1 MTSTRTSVF
10 TGVLL
15 ASVATLG
22 WALNF
27 IAPYVTGDYSL
38 YDLMT
43 VRFLLV
49 GVLGVCGMILC
60 RAQLRLLSPGQ
71 CWLAAALG
79 ASGCLAYGVCIAAG
93 VMFGGPVLT
102 PACVGMVPVL
112 LALVGNARNKTVPW
126 RRLAAPLLCLTV
138 GLLLSNIS
146 SLHQPA
152 LSAVSWLAGLFFS
165 LSAVALWLGF
175 SVVNQKHLTTLPAQ
189 ATGLWTALM
198 LVGAGGTAACLLPV
212 LYAFD
217 LLQLPTLGFGLPQAG
232 ALYAWSL
239 IIAVMSTV
247 AGAWAWNAATRRLP
261 MVLSGQ
267 LIALES
273 LFATLLGLWFH
284 GRGPS
289 VMEATGLAA
298 VLVGVVLAVRI
309 ILTGAKPVLTLN
321 TDGRPNDDLH
331 TRLTCTARN
340 L

>member
-1 MTSTRTSVF
+1 MTSMRTSVF

-38 YDLMT
+38 YDLMA

-60 RAQLRLLSPGQ
+60 RVQLRLLSPGQ

-93 VMFGGPVLT
+93 VTLGGPVLT

-112 LALVGNARNKTVPW
+112 LALLGNARNKTVPW
-126 RRLAAPLLCLTV
+126 HRLAAPLACLTV
-138 GLLLSNIS
+138 GLLLANIS
-146 SLHQPA
+146 SLHPPA

-165 LSAVALWLGF
+165 LSAVALWLWF
-175 SVVNQKHLTTLPAQ
+175 SVVNQKHLTTLPAH

-198 LVGAGGTAACLLPV
+198 LVGAGGTAICLLPV

-217 LLQLPTLGFGLPQAG
+217 LLQLPTLGFGYTQAG

-239 IIAVMSTV
+239 TIALMSTV
-247 AGAWAWNAATRRLP
+247 VGAWAWNAATRRLP

-284 GRGPS
+284 GRGPTL
-289 VMEATGLAA
+289 MEVAGLAA
-298 VLVGVVLAVRI
+298 VLVGVIMAVRI
-309 ILTGAKPVLTLN
+309 ILTGAQPVATLD
-321 TDGRPNDDLH
+321 TLREPH
-331 TRLTCTARN
+331 
-340 L
+340 